1 VENRRRFYTND
12 LLGPVEDPHEHLQQ
26 QQQAAAAMH
35 TAFSL
40 VPADERYY
48 KVLKLQKSE

>member
-1 VENRRRFYTND
+1 VENRRRFYSND
-12 LLGPVEDPHEHLQQ
+12 LLGPVEDPHEHL

-48 KVLKLQKSE
+48 KVLEFQKSE